1 MPGGRGRGYRW
12 MYLQTGLPGWARY
25 GYPSMPWSHISIYF
39 PYLLRAWDFP
49 AFRAPVLS
57 RDEELS
63 ALREEAAAME
73 EELKEIKK
81 RIQEL
86 EG

>member
-1 MPGGRGRGYRW
+1 MDFPWMPGDY
-12 MYLQTGLPGWARY
+12 PG
-25 GYPSMPWSHISIYF
+25 F
-39 PYLLRAWDFP
+39 Q
-49 AFRAPVLS
+49 APVLS

-73 EELKEIKK
+73 EELSEIKK

-86 EG
+86 GG

>member
-1 MPGGRGRGYRW
+1 MPDGRGRGHRW
-12 MYLQTGLPGWARY
+12 MYLQTGHPGWARY
-25 GYPSMPWSHISIYF
+25 GYPLMPWSC
-39 PYLLRAWDFP
+39 RCMDFP
-49 AFRAPVLS
+49 WMPGDYPGFQAPVLS

-73 EELKEIKK
+73 EELSEIKK

-86 EG
+86 GG

>member
-1 MPGGRGRGYRW
+1 MPDGRGRGYRW

-25 GYPSMPWSHISIYF
+25 GYPAMPWSHRCMHF
-39 PYLLRAWDFP
+39 PWLPRAYPGFQ
-49 AFRAPVLS
+49 APILS
-57 RDEELS
+57 RDEEQS

>member
-1 MPGGRGRGYRW
+1 MPDGRGRGYRW

-25 GYPSMPWSHISIYF
+25 GYPSMPWSHRCMYF
-39 PYLLRAWDFP
+39 PWMPWDYP
-49 AFRAPVLS
+49 GFRAPVLS
-57 RDEELS
+57 RDEEMS

-73 EELKEIKK
+73 EELTEIKK

-86 EG
+86 GG